1 MKTKSA
7 LVIEWCEKN
16 KIVDLIVPY
25 RGDIYSYKLAEATT
39 DEDAKLLIGGFDD
52 EQNYHKLP
60 DDIFKIKV
68 TKSQRGYVSD
78 FYLTALK
85 SGKSYQSCFCN
96 VYDIL
101 GSREAEAKVNIV
113 TVSWEEEEEAK

>member
-60 DDIFKIKV
+60 DDIFKVKVMKRREGYVTKAGYDTLINSENIKDESEDDFTCIHYYPVIKYHKKV
-68 TKSQRGYVSD
+68 TI
-78 FYLTALK
+78 F
-85 SGKSYQSCFCN
+85 
-96 VYDIL
+96 
-101 GSREAEAKVNIV
+101 
-113 TVSWEEEEEAK
+113 WEDEEVIK

>member
-39 DEDAKLLIGGFDD
+39 DEDAKLLIGGFDA
-52 EQNYHKLP
+52 QMNYHKLP
-60 DDIFKIKV
+60 DDIFKVKV
-68 TKSQRGYVSD
+68 RKSVEHYVSEG
-78 FYLTALK
+78 YYNLLK
-85 SGKSYQSCFCN
+85 SGANVQDGYVIYEKADSTYYKS
-96 VYDIL
+96 VM
-101 GSREAEAKVNIV
+101 
-113 TVSWEEEEEAK
+113 VSWEEEEEIK